1 MLVST
6 SLKAGSE
13 SLEALGALLTII
25 SVFTAATVWLLSLRQ
40 LLKSAWTPA
49 SWRTGRPAPGPRV

>member
-6 SLKAGSE
+6 SLKAGGE

-25 SVFTAATVWLLSLRQ
+25 SVFTAATVWLLALGSY
-40 LLKSAWTPA
+40 
-49 SWRTGRPAPGPRV
+49 